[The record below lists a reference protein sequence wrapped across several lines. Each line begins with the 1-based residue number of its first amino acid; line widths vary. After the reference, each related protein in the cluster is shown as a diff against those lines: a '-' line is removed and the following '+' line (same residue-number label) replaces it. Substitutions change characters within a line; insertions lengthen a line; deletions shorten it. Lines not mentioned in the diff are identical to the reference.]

1 MKKYNVRC
9 IENNTLVLNGKG
21 NNVLWDRA
29 DVLTDFV
36 SAWSKVTPSRI
47 EFRSLWD
54 SKNLYFYFK
63 VFDNEVNVVKNDN
76 SKTSIANSDRVELFF
91 RTNDML
97 SPYYCLEIDPT
108 SRILDFK
115 ANPERNFEFEW
126 NWPKNELTVKSD
138 IQNEFFTVE
147 GAISIASLKKLD
159 LIKNNVIETG
169 IYRAKYNKTENLIYE
184 PTWISWVNP
193 NTKLPDFHTPKS
205 FGKLNLL
212 AL

>member
-21 NNVLWDRA
+21 NNILWDKA

-63 VFDNEVNVVKNDN
+63 VFDNEVNVVKHDN

>member
-21 NNVLWDRA
+21 NNTLWDKA

-36 SAWSKVTPSRI
+36 SAWSEATPSRI

-63 VFDNEVNVVKNDN
+63 VFDNEVNIVKNDN

-91 RTNDML
+91 KTNDMP

-115 ANPERNFEFEW
+115 ANPERNFEFDW
-126 NWPKNELTVKSD
+126 NWPKNELIVKSD
-138 IQNEFFTVE
+138 IQNDFFTVE
-147 GAISIASLKKLD
+147 GAISMASLKKLD
-159 LIKNNVIETG
+159 LIKNNEIETG
-169 IYRAKYNKTENLIYE
+169 IYRAKYNKSKNLIYE